1 MTKQQFLSELRNK
14 LQGLPPADIDERI
27 SFYAEMIDDRID
39 EGETEENAVA
49 EIGNVDDVVM
59 DIAKDTP
66 LVKLVKERIKPKRR
80 IKAWEIVLLILG
92 FPVWFPLLV
101 TAMVLVFVFWL
112 LVWVMV
118 IVTYAI
124 EISFVGTSIGGAIS
138 FVAYF
143 ANGQINYTALG
154 ATVMCAGAAILF
166 VFACIGATKGSIALT
181 RRILTGIKMFFLGRK
196 KKGDK

>member
-66 LVKLVKERIKPKRR
+66 LVKLVKERVKPKRR
-80 IKAWEIVLLILG
+80 IKAWEIVLLVLG
-92 FPVWFPLLV
+92 FPIWFPLLV

-118 IVTYAI
+118 IVTYAV
-124 EISFVGTSIGGAIS
+124 EISLVGTSIGGVIS

-143 ANGQINYTALG
+143 ANGQMNYTALG
-154 ATVMCAGAAILF
+154 AAVMCAGAAMLF
-166 VFACIGATKGSIALT
+166 IFACVGATKGSIALT
-181 RRILTGIKMFFLGRK
+181 RRILTGIKMFFLRKK